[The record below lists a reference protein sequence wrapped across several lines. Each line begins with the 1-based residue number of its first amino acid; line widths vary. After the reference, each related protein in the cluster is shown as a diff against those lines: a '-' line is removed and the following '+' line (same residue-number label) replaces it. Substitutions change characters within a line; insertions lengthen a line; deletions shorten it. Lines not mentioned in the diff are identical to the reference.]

1 VMCDTNVVILNIM
14 GEGLEKAIAIITTI
28 PFPCLCL
35 VYLWIIWKLRCQ
47 RMDFL
52 ALLILGLYLLVLM
65 TFFLVT
71 LSPIDSESFVSL
83 LFSLAGNNILWA
95 IIYLFFFEM
104 LRYKYIITVKDNS
117 EYRKKER
124 VINVLKYTFTI
135 LIGVFMII
143 LVLIQ
148 YGQHENDEF
157 FKKY

>member
-1 VMCDTNVVILNIM
+1 
-14 GEGLEKAIAIITTI
+14 
-28 PFPCLCL
+28 
-35 VYLWIIWKLRCQ
+35 
-47 RMDFL
+47 
-52 ALLILGLYLLVLM
+52 
-65 TFFLVT
+65 
-71 LSPIDSESFVSL
+71 
-83 LFSLAGNNILWA
+83 
-95 IIYLFFFEM
+95 M